1 MELRQLGCFLAVAE
15 ELHFG
20 RAAARLH
27 MLPSAL
33 GRHVRL
39 LEDELGAPLFRRTTR
54 QVGLTAAGA
63 ALLPDA
69 RALLERAA
77 EAARRVRQAARAE
90 TRPLRIGAI
99 DSAATALLPPL
110 LYAFH
115 QARPEVETRL
125 WEEKSARLLPMLAA
139 GRLDLAFTRPPQPA
153 PGLEFLALRQEVL
166 VVALPRG
173 HPLARQRRIP
183 LRALAAAPLILPSQR
198 SRPHSFALVAH
209 AFAAAGL
216 PLPQGGQ
223 EAAEKQTIVNLVA
236 AGLGLALVPDWTAQL
251 RRPGV
256 VYRPLAGAAGP
267 ARPEATLGAAWMP
280 GHDCPARD
288 AFLALLRQ
296 DFAPAPGAPAK
307 SRRAA

>member
-39 LEDELGAPLFRRTTR
+39 LEEELGAPLFRRSTR
-54 QVGLTAAGA
+54 QVALTAAGA

-69 RALLERAA
+69 RALLDRAA
-77 EAARRVRQAARAE
+77 EAAARVRAAARAE
-90 TRPLRIGAI
+90 TQPLRIGAI
-99 DSAATALLPPL
+99 DSAASGLLPPL

-115 QARPEVETRL
+115 QAHPQVETRL

-139 GRLDLAFTRPPQPA
+139 GRLELIFIRPPQPSA
-153 PGLEFLALRQEVL
+153 GLEFLPIRQEVL
-166 VVALPRG
+166 LAALPRG
-173 HPLARQRRIP
+173 HRLANRRRIP
-183 LRALAAAPLILPSQR
+183 LPALAAEPLILPPQR

-216 PLPQGGQ
+216 ALPQGGQ

-236 AGLGLALVPDWTAQL
+236 AGLGVALVPDWTAQL

-256 VYRPLAGAAGP
+256 VYRPLAEPAAP
-267 ARPEATLGAAWMP
+267 ARPEAMLGVAWMP
-280 GHDCPARD
+280 DRASPARD
-288 AFLALLRQ
+288 AFLQVLRERPQ
-296 DFAPAPGAPAK
+296 GAAMN
-307 SRRAA
+307 SRREA